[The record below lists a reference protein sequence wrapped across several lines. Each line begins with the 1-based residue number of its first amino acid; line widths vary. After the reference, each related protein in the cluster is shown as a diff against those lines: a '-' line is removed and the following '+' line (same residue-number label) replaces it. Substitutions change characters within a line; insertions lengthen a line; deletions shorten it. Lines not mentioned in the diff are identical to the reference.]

1 MLLVAASGAAQFFP
15 GMLLAFFDRR
25 PSASSI
31 AAGLIGSLLFLCW
44 TTAVKLPVI
53 AGVNVGLVAMVLNFA
68 VVGLV
73 NLAGLTLYSRRK
85 LTIGKTL
92 YTDARE

>member
-1 MLLVAASGAAQFFP
+1 
-15 GMLLAFFDRR
+15 
-25 PSASSI
+25 
-31 AAGLIGSLLFLCW
+31 
-44 TTAVKLPVI
+44 VI
-53 AGVNVGLVAMVLNFA
+53 AGVNVGLVAMALNFA